1 MKYRIVGDTMPAV
14 EIMFDSKGE
23 SVFTQSGGMT
33 WMSDGIAMATN
44 TRGGL
49 MKGIG
54 RMFAGESLFMAT
66 YTAQR
71 PGALIA
77 FASTVAGQ
85 IYPLDVS
92 ATGGLICQKGAF
104 LCAQDSVNVNISFT
118 KKISSGFFGG
128 EGFILQD
135 ISGQGIAFLEVDGDL
150 VEKQLVTDQIVLTI
164 GFDRENMIYQKGEK
178 QFRGEVA
185 TDRYGRKVP
194 KHAHGTANLE
204 KWTSSTKKIMEA
216 VLELYDRIVDQRL
229 LVRRI
234 TITANHV
241 VSESAA
247 QEKNGFEQL
256 SLFDNDP
263 DEPQKKQQEQEEL
276 EREKKMQKAVLDIK
290 KKFGKNAILKGMNLQ
305 EGATAVERNSQIGGH
320 KA

>member
-85 IYPLDVS
+85 I
-92 ATGGLICQKGAF
+92 CQKGAF

-150 VEKQLVTDQIVLTI
+150 VEKQLAPGEILKVDTGNVVA
-164 GFDRENMIYQKGEK
+164 FDRSVRYEIETVKGLGNIFFGGEGLFLTK
-178 QFRGEVA
+178 LTGPGRVLLQTQNLAEFAGRVAQF
-185 TDRYGRKVP
+185 VP
-194 KHAHGTANLE
+194 TN
-204 KWTSSTKKIMEA
+204 
-216 VLELYDRIVDQRL
+216 
-229 LVRRI
+229 
-234 TITANHV
+234 N
-241 VSESAA
+241 
-247 QEKNGFEQL
+247 
-256 SLFDNDP
+256 
-263 DEPQKKQQEQEEL
+263 
-276 EREKKMQKAVLDIK
+276 
-290 KKFGKNAILKGMNLQ
+290 
-305 EGATAVERNSQIGGH
+305 
-320 KA
+320 